1 MEDPNDNDSSDDD
14 NSRDNHH
21 NNTLTGVDH
30 HLPHPDRPQLEQT
43 HEGEHRFD
51 HGSIAA
57 LKITRAT
64 KLYAFCAA
72 LNSCNL
78 GYDIGVNTGAGML
91 LQESLA
97 LSDVQLEVFM
107 GSLNLFAMVGALS
120 SHWISDRLGR
130 RWSFRIAAV
139 VFIFGTVIQSGAG
152 GYASLMFGRAF
163 VGLGVGF
170 GLAVDPV
177 YISEISQAAHRG
189 QLVTWSEIAT
199 NIGIVLGFLSGLFF
213 SSVDENVA
221 WRLMFSLGAILPCF
235 VIYFS
240 TFVMPES
247 PRWLVAKN
255 REGEAREVLK
265 MIYPDGYDVGVIV
278 NEIED
283 SIEEE
288 KIAEHAVGWGV
299 ILFPSPA
306 FKRILLVGI
315 GISIAQQ
322 AVGIDAILYFL
333 VFILKES
340 GIESRITQM
349 WILLGLGLVKLGVI
363 FIAGRLLD
371 RTGRRPLV
379 FVSLLGCAVSFFIVA
394 MSFIGAVPSEVGAIV
409 GLALYL
415 AFFSIGMGPAT
426 WTIASEV
433 FTTSIRAKA
442 MSLSTFSNRATAT
455 IFASS
460 FLSVATAMTWS
471 GFFIMMTVVCLI
483 ICVWMYIY
491 LPETKGLSLEE
502 MAHYFAEITGDRSIL
517 DVEGTLNR
525 RDVDQLNEREQEI
538 LL

>member
-1 MEDPNDNDSSDDD
+1 MGAATSSSKDSSSLSSSLLTFPLIEEDNDEQQQQHDDATKPTSTND
-14 NSRDNHH
+14 AP
-21 NNTLTGVDH
+21 L
-30 HLPHPDRPQLEQT
+30 Q
-43 HEGEHRFD
+43 
-51 HGSIAA
+51 
-57 LKITRAT
+57 ITRAT

-78 GYDIGVNTGAGML
+78 GYDIGVNTGAGIL
-91 LQESLA
+91 VQNSLG
-97 LSDVQLEVFM
+97 LSDVQLEAFF

-120 SHWISDRLGR
+120 SHIINDKFGR
-130 RWSFRIAAV
+130 RWSFRVSAMI
-139 VFIFGTVIQSGAG
+139 FIFGTILQSVANN
-152 GYASLMFGRAF
+152 YIVLMIGRAF

-170 GLAVDPV
+170 GLAVDPL
-177 YISEISQAAHRG
+177 YIAEISPPQFRG
-189 QLVTWSEIAT
+189 RLVNWSEFAI
-199 NIGIVLGFLSGLFF
+199 NLGIVFGFLSGLVFAG
-213 SSVDENVA
+213 VDENVA
-221 WRLMFSLGAILPCF
+221 WRWMFSMGAILPCF
-235 VIYFS
+235 VIFFATY
-240 TFVMPES
+240 VMPES
-247 PRWLVAKN
+247 PRWLVAN
-255 REGEAREVLK
+255 GREGEACEVLK
-265 MIYPDGYDVGVIV
+265 KVYPDGFDVDIIV

-283 SIEEE
+283 SIEKER
-288 KIAEHAVGWGV
+288 ISEHAVGWGV

-333 VFILKES
+333 VFILKQS

-363 FIAGRLLD
+363 LIAGRLLD

-394 MSFIGAVPSEVGAIV
+394 MSFIGALPSEVGAIV

-442 MSLSTFSNRATAT
+442 MSLATFANRATAT